1 VTSSP
6 LRGLRVVVTRPHAQA
21 SALVDLLE
29 GAGAVAVLVP
39 VIEIVDPPDG
49 GVGLADAVRSLGR
62 GDWLVVTSPN
72 GAERAAMA
80 AGDGGLAAGVQV
92 AAIGPGTGARAEAF
106 GLSVTLVPERS
117 IAEGL
122 LEIFPQPPPEGG
134 RVLLARASDARQ
146 VLPEGLRSM
155 GWPVDD
161 VAAYQTIAVPVD
173 ESGAMACK
181 GADVVAFTSSSTV
194 SHLIAAVG
202 VDRLPGAIASIVPA
216 TSQTIVTHGL
226 DIAVEAEVH
235 TIAGL
240 VDAMVAEFGP

>member
-1 VTSSP
+1 
-6 LRGLRVVVTRPHAQA
+6 VVARPRAQA

-29 GAGAVAVLVP
+29 AAGAVAVLVP
-39 VIEIVDPPDG
+39 VIEIVDPADG
-49 GVGLADAVRSLGR
+49 GVGLVRAVRSLAR

-72 GAERAAMA
+72 GAERASMA

-92 AAIGPGTGARAEAF
+92 AAIGPGTRARAEAS

-122 LEIFPQPPPEGG
+122 LEIFPPPPPDGG
-134 RVLLARASDARQ
+134 RVLLARARHARP

-161 VAAYQTIAVPVD
+161 IAAYQTIAVPVD
-173 ESGAMACK
+173 ASGAKACK

-202 VDRLPGAIASIVPA
+202 VEGLPEAIASIGPA
-216 TSQTIVTHGL
+216 TSQTIATHGL
-226 DIAVEAEVH
+226 NITVEAEAH

-240 VDAMVAEFGP
+240 VEAMVAEFGP